1 MRKIKSFRL
10 FESNERLEKRIKEI
24 SDVYEDIKS
33 IEYILDELGYNL
45 RWKIVVGKFS
55 LNIRECESIH
65 DLVMRNPAFNYD
77 FLRPVK
83 IRIDIP
89 GIGKRTQEVAREDI
103 KRFKTLLEEH
113 LDYLEESIDFI
124 DGGSYYKIEIKI

>member
-1 MRKIKSFRL
+1 MRKIKGFRL

-55 LNIRECESIH
+55 LNIRGGESIH

>member
-1 MRKIKSFRL
+1 MRIKSFML
-10 FESNERLEKRIKEI
+10 FESNDRLEKRIKEI

-45 RWKIVVGKFS
+45 RWKIVTGKFS
-55 LNIRECESIH
+55 HTIREGELIR
-65 DLVMRNPAFNYD
+65 DLVMRNPAFHYD
-77 FLRPVK
+77 FLKPVR

-89 GIGKRTQEVAREDI
+89 GIGKRTQEAAREDI
-103 KRFKTLLEEH
+103 KRFKNLLEEH
-113 LDYLEESIDFI
+113 LDYLPEESIEFF